1 MKQKRTKS
9 LFSEVVSNALRPA
22 KQGSDQ
28 TMVTTVNNEDDSV
41 SVLVISVPQNSGRV
55 PVWRVPPSCRAS
67 DPSVSSSFRSSYCRK
82 MMEAFLL

>member
-28 TMVTTVNNEDDSV
+28 TTVNNENDSV
-41 SVLVISVPQNSGRV
+41 SVLVISVPQNSGHV
-55 PVWRVPPSCRAS
+55 LVWSVPPSGRAS
-67 DPSVSSSFRSSYCRK
+67 DLFVSSSFRSSHCRK
-82 MMEAFLL
+82 MMGAFLL

>member
-9 LFSEVVSNALRPA
+9 LFSEVVSNELRPV
-22 KQGSDQ
+22 KQGSDE

-55 PVWRVPPSCRAS
+55 PVW
-67 DPSVSSSFRSSYCRK
+67 SV
-82 MMEAFLL
+82 